1 MKALSILASVAG
13 LRGSSSK
20 KNTAQQSAK
29 SPSAAVFGQG
39 AVHT

>member
-1 MKALSILASVAG
+1 MKALSILASAG
-13 LRGSSSK
+13 LRGSSTK